1 MRTRIRTWLRGI
13 AGLLALVGG
22 AATAELMQATANA
35 SNHASN
41 QPTHRE
47 SAPSATL
54 YEGIAPATETTAT
67 AVVMHVTPA
76 PTPEVVRAPRVAA
89 GDGVITTG
97 ASANRLILF
106 TFDDGPNLR
115 YTESL
120 LDALDLA
127 DIRAVFFVTTRRF
140 AGNLP
145 HERQSA
151 ELVREIVRRGHVI
164 GTHTMD
170 HIQLP
175 LVSNDDL
182 RVQVDESADLI
193 EGIIGTRP
201 VWVRPPGGSRSARVD
216 GYLARSGFTQMLWN
230 LGTGDFQVRS
240 SDDVLTTFRRVM
252 ERREVEAGERGGIVL
267 LHDIHAWSV
276 EAFPRIVAYLDQR
289 NCALLEQGEELFD
302 FVDDPSLFYQQRT
315 SNEDTSTVAPL
326 LALDEGVL
334 EVRQARARVRAE
346 ARCAN
351 PESLSRLLRGPVHRN

>member
-1 MRTRIRTWLRGI
+1 MRTRLRTWLRGL

-22 AATAELMQATANA
+22 AATAELTQATANA
-35 SNHASN
+35 SNQAP
-41 QPTHRE
+41 QRE
-47 SAPSATL
+47 RAPSVSL

-67 AVVMHVTPA
+67 PIATPVPTPA
-76 PTPEVVRAPRVAA
+76 PEPEVAPTPPVAA

-97 ASANRLILF
+97 ASAHRLILF

-115 YTESL
+115 YTEPL

-140 AGNLP
+140 VGNLP

-151 ELVREIVRRGHVI
+151 ELVREIVRRGHII

-175 LVSNDDL
+175 LVSNDDM

-193 EGIIGTRP
+193 EGITGVRP
-201 VWVRPPGGSRSARVD
+201 IWVRPPGGSRSARVD
-216 GYLARSGFTQMLWN
+216 GYLARTGFTQMLWN

-240 SDDVLTTFRRVM
+240 SDDVLTTFRRVL
-252 ERREVEAGERGGIVL
+252 ERREAEAGERGGIVL

-289 NCALLEQGEELFD
+289 NCELLEQGEELFD
-302 FVDDPSLFYQQRT
+302 FVDDPALFYRQRGP
-315 SNEDTSTVAPL
+315 NEDASTVAPL

-334 EVRQARARVRAE
+334 EVRQARARIRAE

-351 PESLSRLLRGPVHRN
+351 PESLSRLLRGPARRD

>member
-1 MRTRIRTWLRGI
+1 MRMRFRSWWRGL
-13 AGLLALVGG
+13 ACLLALVSG
-22 AATAELMQATANA
+22 AATAELTQATANA
-35 SNHASN
+35 SN
-41 QPTHRE
+41 R
-47 SAPSATL
+47 APSRERAPSVSL

-67 AVVMHVTPA
+67 PIATPGL
-76 PTPEVVRAPRVAA
+76 PTPCPERDAAPIPRVAA

-97 ASANRLILF
+97 ASVHRLILF

-115 YTESL
+115 YTEPL

-127 DIRAVFFVTTRRF
+127 DVRAVFFVTTRRF

-151 ELVREIVRRGHVI
+151 ELVRDIVRRGHII

-175 LVSNDDL
+175 LVSNEHMQ
-182 RVQVDESADLI
+182 VQVDESADLI
-193 EGIIGTRP
+193 EGITGARP

-216 GYLARSGFTQMLWN
+216 GYLARTGFTQMLWN
-230 LGTGDFQVRS
+230 LGTGDSQVRS
-240 SDDVLTTFRRVM
+240 SDDVLATFRRVL
-252 ERREVEAGERGGIVL
+252 ERREADAGERGGIVL

-289 NCALLEQGEELFD
+289 NCELLEQGEELFD
-302 FVDDPSLFYQQRT
+302 FVDDPALFYRQRGPR
-315 SNEDTSTVAPL
+315 EDASSVAPL

-334 EVRQARARVRAE
+334 KIRQARARIRAE
-346 ARCAN
+346 ARCAD
-351 PESLSRLLRGPVHRN
+351 PEALSRLLRGPVRRE

>member
-1 MRTRIRTWLRGI
+1 LRGV

-22 AATAELMQATANA
+22 AATAELTQATANA
-35 SNHASN
+35 SNQQAN
-41 QPTHRE
+41 RE
-47 SAPSATL
+47 SAPSAGL
-54 YEGIAPATETTAT
+54 YEDIAPATATTAT
-67 AVVMHVTPA
+67 TPA
-76 PTPEVVRAPRVAA
+76 PTRAPAVAPAPLPPEVVEVPRVAA

-201 VWVRPPGGSRSARVD
+201 V
-216 GYLARSGFTQMLWN
+216 
-230 LGTGDFQVRS
+230 
-240 SDDVLTTFRRVM
+240 
-252 ERREVEAGERGGIVL
+252 
-267 LHDIHAWSV
+267 
-276 EAFPRIVAYLDQR
+276 
-289 NCALLEQGEELFD
+289 
-302 FVDDPSLFYQQRT
+302 
-315 SNEDTSTVAPL
+315 
-326 LALDEGVL
+326 
-334 EVRQARARVRAE
+334 
-346 ARCAN
+346 
-351 PESLSRLLRGPVHRN
+351 